1 MNLHIEYI
9 CALTNLYGH
18 VSPDRVC
25 DTYNQHHDEQSE
37 LQEIEFYLTNPGQ
50 QIENRYLYIKQGKFL
65 EEDLYLFEEKYEAL
79 MDKQEG
85 KPHYIPEKE
94 ALLKYSDLYYWEK
107 PAEYDELENYIH
119 ANFFPDDQAAGQKLT
134 ADIFDHI
141 QRGNARDA
149 LRLFKSYEIIFEE
162 EKDSDPV
169 LYIIQRLSNN
179 TRMQA
184 NNGYTPLELSEI
196 MGHPAYIL
204 PVKLP
209 KNGEE
214 CHCGSGKKYK
224 DCHFESDENI
234 KRLKDYRL

>member
-1 MNLHIEYI
+1 MNLHVEYI

-18 VSPDRVC
+18 VSPARVC
-25 DTYNQHHDEQSE
+25 DTYNQHHDEPSE
-37 LQEIEFYLTNPGQ
+37 LSDIEFYLTNPGQ
-50 QIENRYLYIKQGKFL
+50 QIENRYLYIKHGKFL
-65 EEDLYLFEEKYEAL
+65 EENLYLFEEKYKEL

-107 PAEYDELENYIH
+107 PAEYKELEDYIH
-119 ANFFPDDQAAGQKLT
+119 ANFFPDDQASCQKLT
-134 ADIFDHI
+134 DEIFDHI
-141 QRGNARDA
+141 QRGNANNA

-169 LYIIQRLSNN
+169 LYIMQRLSNN

-184 NNGYTPLELSEI
+184 NNGHTPIELSKI
-196 MGHPAYIL
+196 TGKPMYTL
-204 PVKLP
+204 PITLP
-209 KNGEE
+209 GDNEN

-224 DCHFESDENI
+224 DCHFESDKKI
-234 KRLKDYRL
+234 KRLNDYRS